1 MNVGV
6 FVIIRII
13 LRILRISMHVTLNFM
28 NIYIEKFSIN
38 GSDHVA
44 MTIICHN
51 NNKYIIITIKVF
63 KFKYEFET
71 QKKGM

>member
-1 MNVGV
+1 ML
-6 FVIIRII
+6 VIIRII

-28 NIYIEKFSIN
+28 KLYILKFSIN
-38 GSDHVA
+38 GSHHVA
-44 MTIICHN
+44 MTII
-51 NNKYIIITIKVF
+51 YIKVF